1 MSKDMKL
8 IMENW
13 RGNVLQ
19 EQSIRTVGDLKK
31 VINSHRLSQAG
42 KETGKLAVD
51 TFVEEI
57 PVLGTAF
64 RLFGASK
71 DSKEILRK
79 LYSAEDNFK
88 TNTGLDKL
96 NIDDNVS
103 KIVDDEIENAFLKAL
118 MDMLNDMDDL
128 EEIPDVNVA
137 LQNFLK
143 RKFNQHSVEAK

>member
-1 MSKDMKL
+1 MKL

-79 LYSAEDNFK
+79 LYSAEDSFK
-88 TNTGLDKL
+88 TNTGLDKI
-96 NIDDNVS
+96 NIDDDVS

>member
-79 LYSAEDNFK
+79 LYSAEDSFK
-88 TNTGLDKL
+88 TNTGLDKI
-96 NIDDNVS
+96 NIDDDVS

-118 MDMLNDMDDL
+118 VDMLNDMDDL